1 MKKRILISVSAILL
15 LAVLF
20 ALCSALVVP
29 KYTDEKQLEGRL
41 IGEYYQN
48 AGGHDVIFIGDC
60 EVYESFVPAVMWEK
74 YGISSY
80 IRGSSQQLA
89 WHSYYILEETFKY
102 ESPKAVVFNVLAL
115 KYGET
120 PREEISRMT
129 LEDMAWSDSK
139 WHAIRA
145 SMTEEESLLS
155 YFAPILRYHGRWSEL
170 TLKDLTNTF
179 DKHEDITHQGY
190 LMQTDIVPVDPDDT
204 REPEALIDSTLPLV
218 SMEYLKKMQAL
229 CEQYGAELVLIKAPT
244 NSVKYYW
251 YDEWDAQIVE
261 YAKANDLTYYNFV
274 GMEEELGLD
283 WSRDTYDAG
292 LHLNV
297 YGAEK
302 LTVYLGKLLQDE
314 HGVQSRQ
321 SDAELDALW
330 KQRIEQYET
339 DKQKGEND
347 S

>member
-1 MKKRILISVSAILL
+1 MKKRIVSAILC
-15 LAVLF
+15 AVLLIG
-20 ALCSALVVP
+20 ALALVQAVLIP
-29 KYTDEKQLEGRL
+29 SRYDNREGHLLCGYYDTTD
-41 IGEYYQN
+41 
-48 AGGHDVIFIGDC
+48 AHDVIFVGDC
-60 EVYESFVPAVMWEK
+60 EIYEGIVPAVLYER
-74 YGISSY
+74 YGITSY
-80 IRGSSQQLA
+80 VRGSSQQTV
-89 WHSYYILEETFKY
+89 WQSYYILEETLKR
-102 ESPKAVVFNVLAL
+102 EPDVKVVVFNVLAV
-115 KYGET
+115 KYGKT

-139 WHAIRA
+139 WNAIRA

-170 TLKDLTNTF
+170 TLKDLANTF

-314 HGVQSRQ
+314 HGVQSRR

>member
-1 MKKRILISVSAILL
+1 MLLIGALALVQ
-15 LAVLF
+15 AVLIPSRYDNREGHL
-20 ALCSALVVP
+20 LCG
-29 KYTDEKQLEGRL
+29 YYDTTD
-41 IGEYYQN
+41 
-48 AGGHDVIFIGDC
+48 AHDVIFVGDC
-60 EVYESFVPAVMWEK
+60 EIYEGIVPAVLYER
-74 YGISSY
+74 YGITSY
-80 IRGSSQQLA
+80 VRGSSQQTV
-89 WHSYYILEETFKY
+89 WQSYYILEETLKR
-102 ESPKAVVFNVLAL
+102 EPDVKVVVFNVLAV
-115 KYGET
+115 KYGKT

-170 TLKDLTNTF
+170 TLKDLANTF

-274 GMEEELGLD
+274 GMEGELGLD